1 VHVLPDTRHSD
12 PGSGMRANG
21 RIRETG
27 SSFRSMRKTVDF
39 RSPWTHIGCVH
50 DDMLNGWVVVR
61 LDPWD
66 FRGPFPT
73 KPIAEQVAAHLN
85 AKRHEYDVK
94 WGERPASRLRDS
106 ELAFWKG
113 DANDAK
119 GRAIRSGVHGR
130 SNDRKPKTRTGSRR

>member
-1 VHVLPDTRHSD
+1 
-12 PGSGMRANG
+12 M
-21 RIRETG
+21 
-27 SSFRSMRKTVDF
+27 
-39 RSPWTHIGCVH
+39 H
-50 DDMLNGWVVVR
+50 DEMLNGWVVVR

-73 KPIAEQVAAHLN
+73 RAIAEQVAAHLN

-94 WGERPASRLRDS
+94 WGERPASKLRDS

-130 SNDRKPKTRTGSRR
+130 SNDRKPKTRTGKYCGIRIGLLLFAKEYRRQVLTCGR